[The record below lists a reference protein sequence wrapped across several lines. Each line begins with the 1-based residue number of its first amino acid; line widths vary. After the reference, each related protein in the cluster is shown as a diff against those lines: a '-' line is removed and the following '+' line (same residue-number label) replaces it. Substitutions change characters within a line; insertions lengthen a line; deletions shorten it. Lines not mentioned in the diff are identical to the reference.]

1 MNGSPVDEIKN
12 RLDIVDVISGY
23 VKLKKAGKDHKALC
37 PFHSEKAPSFFVS
50 PSKQIWHCFGCSSG
64 GDMFSF
70 VMQIEGVEF
79 VDALRILARK
89 AGVTLKKQDPEL
101 QSQRSKLYEVCQEA
115 AEFFEE
121 NLKKTKGVQDYLK
134 KRGISSKSIKEF
146 RIGYAFDS
154 WDSLYGHLTDL
165 GYKADN
171 IEKAGLIIQ
180 KQSVTRLPAG
190 KAGNSQSVTR
200 NYYDRFRKRIMFPI
214 CDLSGQVI
222 GFTGRIFK
230 GDESTAKYVN
240 SPETLIFN
248 KSRIL
253 YGLDKAKVDIRK
265 KEQCILV
272 EGQTD
277 TVMSYQAGVKNTIAT
292 SGTALT
298 PDHLRIIKRYTD
310 NLLLA
315 FDTDTAGEVATKKSI
330 GLAQQ
335 AEFNVKVIILSKDKD
350 PADIIKG
357 NPKAW
362 KKNIEEAKPIMEF
375 YFDNAFSKYNL
386 KKLGDKRLAAK
397 ELLPPIKRIANEI
410 ERAHWLQV
418 LASKLNVQE
427 KLLNEALSKVRGP
440 EEDSPSQILQG
451 KTWEGKAALKKSRL
465 QNLEENLLGFILKYP
480 EHLDCLKKNLTSEYF
495 TTPATQKIFQE
506 LKKQKSG
513 KEINVKKFQKEILLD
528 QPYYLEHI
536 VFQIEHYN
544 LKDKDVLKETDFC
557 LKEIKSN
564 YFKKKL
570 SEISSAI
577 KRAEREGDKKGTKK
591 LTEEF
596 NKLSK
601 ELINL

>member
-37 PFHSEKAPSFFVS
+37 PFHSEKTPSFFVS
-50 PSKQIWHCFGCSSG
+50 PSKQIWHCFGCSNG

-79 VDALRILARK
+79 VDALRILAKK

-115 AEFFEE
+115 TEFFEE
-121 NLKKTKGVQDYLK
+121 NLKKAKGIQDYLK

-146 RIGYAFDS
+146 RIGYALDS
-154 WDSLYGHLTDL
+154 WNSLYEHLTNL

-180 KQSVTRLPAG
+180 KSSEQRTV
-190 KAGNSQSVTR
+190 NSER
-200 NYYDRFRKRIMFPI
+200 RKYYDRFRKRIMFPI
-214 CDLSGQVI
+214 CDLSGQVL
-222 GFTGRIFK
+222 GFTGRVFK
-230 GDESTAKYVN
+230 GNESTAKYVN

-277 TVMSYQAGVKNTIAT
+277 AVMSYQAGAKNTIAT

-298 PDHLRIIKRYTD
+298 SDHLRIIKRYTD

-350 PADIIKG
+350 PADIIKE

-375 YFDNAFSKYNL
+375 YFDNTFSKYNL
-386 KKLGDKRLAAK
+386 KKLEDKRLAAK

-427 KLLNEALSKVRGP
+427 KLLNEALSKVRGT
-440 EEDSPSQILQG
+440 EEQPYQPTVDQPKAGKSRLQN
-451 KTWEGKAALKKSRL
+451 RL

-480 EHLDCLKKNLTSEYF
+480 EHLDCLKKNLTLEYF
-495 TTPATQKIFQE
+495 TTPVTQKIFQE

-513 KEINVKKFQKEILLD
+513 KEIDVKKFQKEILPD

-544 LKDKDVLKETDFC
+544 LEDKDVLKETDFC

-570 SEISSAI
+570 SETSLAI
-577 KRAEREGDKKGTKK
+577 KRAEREGDKKGIKK

>member
-37 PFHSEKAPSFFVS
+37 PFHSEKTPSFFVS
-50 PSKQIWHCFGCSSG
+50 PSKQIWHCFGCSNG

-79 VDALRILARK
+79 VDALRILAKK

-101 QSQRSKLYEVCQEA
+101 QSQRSKLYEACQEA

-121 NLKKTKGVQDYLK
+121 NLKKTKGIQDYLK

-146 RIGYAFDS
+146 RIGYALDS
-154 WDSLYGHLTDL
+154 WDSLYEYLTDL

-180 KQSVTRLPAG
+180 KQNVAR
-190 KAGNSQSVTR
+190 NSQSVTR

-222 GFTGRIFK
+222 GFTGRVFK

-253 YGLDKAKVDIRK
+253 YGLDKTKVDIRK

-277 TVMSYQAGVKNTIAT
+277 AVMSYQAGAKNTIAT

-335 AEFNVKVIILSKDKD
+335 AEFNIKVIILSKDKD
-350 PADIIKG
+350 PADIIKE

-362 KKNIEEAKPIMEF
+362 KKAIEDAKPIMEF

-386 KKLGDKRLAAK
+386 KKLEDKRLAAK

-427 KLLNEALSKVRGP
+427 KLLNEALAKVKISG
-440 EEDSPSQILQG
+440 EEPSFVPTSV
-451 KTWEGKAALKKSRL
+451 KTTEGKGKVALKKSRL

-495 TTPATQKIFQE
+495 TTPVTQKIFQE

-513 KEINVKKFQKEILLD
+513 KEIDVKKFQKEILPD

-544 LKDKDVLKETDFC
+544 LEDKNVLKETNFC

-570 SEISSAI
+570 SEISLAI

-591 LTEEF
+591 LTEGF

>member
-1 MNGSPVDEIKN
+1 
-12 RLDIVDVISGY
+12 
-23 VKLKKAGKDHKALC
+23 
-37 PFHSEKAPSFFVS
+37 
-50 PSKQIWHCFGCSSG
+50 
-64 GDMFSF
+64 
-70 VMQIEGVEF
+70 
-79 VDALRILARK
+79 
-89 AGVTLKKQDPEL
+89 
-101 QSQRSKLYEVCQEA
+101 
-115 AEFFEE
+115 
-121 NLKKTKGVQDYLK
+121 
-134 KRGISSKSIKEF
+134 
-146 RIGYAFDS
+146 
-154 WDSLYGHLTDL
+154 
-165 GYKADN
+165 
-171 IEKAGLIIQ
+171 
-180 KQSVTRLPAG
+180 
-190 KAGNSQSVTR
+190 
-200 NYYDRFRKRIMFPI
+200 
-214 CDLSGQVI
+214 
-222 GFTGRIFK
+222 
-230 GDESTAKYVN
+230 
-240 SPETLIFN
+240 
-248 KSRIL
+248 
-253 YGLDKAKVDIRK
+253 
-265 KEQCILV
+265 
-272 EGQTD
+272 
-277 TVMSYQAGVKNTIAT
+277 MSYQAGAKNTIAT

-298 PDHLRIIKRYTD
+298 SDHLRIIKRYTD

-375 YFDNAFSKYNL
+375 YFDNTFSKYNL
-386 KKLGDKRLAAK
+386 KKLEDKRLAAK

-440 EEDSPSQILQG
+440 EEQPYQPTADQPASRQGGPKAGKSRLQN
-451 KTWEGKAALKKSRL
+451 RL

-495 TTPATQKIFQE
+495 TTPVTQKIFQA

-513 KEINVKKFQKEILLD
+513 KEIDVKKFQKEILPD

-544 LKDKDVLKETDFC
+544 LEDKDILKETDFC

-570 SEISSAI
+570 SETSLAI
-577 KRAEREGDKKGTKK
+577 KRTEREGDKKGTKK

>member
-1 MNGSPVDEIKN
+1 MFDSPVDEIKN

-37 PFHSEKAPSFFVS
+37 PFHSEKTPSFFVS
-50 PSKQIWHCFGCSSG
+50 PSKQIWHCFGCLNG

-79 VDALRILARK
+79 VDALRILAKK

-121 NLKKTKGVQDYLK
+121 NLKKTKGIQDYLK

-146 RIGYAFDS
+146 KIGYALDS
-154 WDSLYGHLTDL
+154 WDSLYDYLTDL

-180 KQSVTRLPAG
+180 KSSEQRTV
-190 KAGNSQSVTR
+190 NSER
-200 NYYDRFRKRIMFPI
+200 RKYYDRFRKRIMFPI
-214 CDLSGQVI
+214 CDLSGQVL
-222 GFTGRIFK
+222 GFTGRVFK
-230 GDESTAKYVN
+230 GNESTAKYVN

-277 TVMSYQAGVKNTIAT
+277 AMMSYQAGAKNTIAT

-298 PDHLRIIKRYTD
+298 SDHLRIIKRYTD

-350 PADIIKG
+350 PADIIKE

-375 YFDNAFSKYNL
+375 YFDNTFSKYNL
-386 KKLGDKRLAAK
+386 KKLEDKRLAAK

-440 EEDSPSQILQG
+440 EEQPYQPTADQPASRQGGPKAGKSRLQN
-451 KTWEGKAALKKSRL
+451 RL

-495 TTPATQKIFQE
+495 TTPVTQKIFQA

-513 KEINVKKFQKEILLD
+513 KEIDVKKFQKEILPD

-544 LKDKDVLKETDFC
+544 LEDKDILKETDFC

-570 SEISSAI
+570 SEISLAI
-577 KRAEREGDKKGTKK
+577 KRAEKEGDKKGTKK

>member
-70 VMQIEGVEF
+70 VMQIEGMEF
-79 VDALRILARK
+79 VDALRILAKK

-121 NLKKTKGVQDYLK
+121 NLKKTKGIQDYLK

-146 RIGYAFDS
+146 RIGYALDS
-154 WDSLYGHLTDL
+154 WDSLYEHLTDL

-180 KQSVTRLPAG
+180 KQGVTR
-190 KAGNSQSVTR
+190 NSQSVTR

-222 GFTGRIFK
+222 GFTGRVFK
-230 GDESTAKYVN
+230 GNESTAKYVN
-240 SPETLIFN
+240 SPETLIFS

-277 TVMSYQAGVKNTIAT
+277 AVMSYQAGAKNTIAT

-298 PDHLRIIKRYTD
+298 SDHLRIIKRYTD

-335 AEFNVKVIILSKDKD
+335 AEFNIKVIILSKDKD
-350 PADIIKG
+350 PADIIKE

-386 KKLGDKRLAAK
+386 KKLEDKRLAAK

-440 EEDSPSQILQG
+440 EEQPYQPTADQPASRQGGPKAGKSRLQN
-451 KTWEGKAALKKSRL
+451 RL

-495 TTPATQKIFQE
+495 TTPVTQKIFQG

-513 KEINVKKFQKEILLD
+513 KEIDVKKFQKEILLD

-544 LKDKDVLKETDFC
+544 LEDKDVLKEIDFC

-570 SEISSAI
+570 SEISLAI

-591 LTEEF
+591 LMEEF